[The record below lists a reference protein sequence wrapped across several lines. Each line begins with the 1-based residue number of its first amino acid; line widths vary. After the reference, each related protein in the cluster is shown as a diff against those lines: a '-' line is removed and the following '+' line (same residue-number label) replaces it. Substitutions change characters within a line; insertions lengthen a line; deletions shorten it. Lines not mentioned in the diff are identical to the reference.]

1 MRLSVG
7 TKLQTGL
14 NLGLYWRH
22 PGPQILGLPRWGL
35 VPHVST
41 FLGKTGSVG
50 LEVLDTLGSS
60 IMNLNANSGF
70 ILKKEILHSEGVQ
83 LLLSTDTKELLRIDK
98 REELEVF
105 SQEVV
110 RFGDMCKDPQW
121 HNLDRLFAR
130 LDLEM
135 VTSTHLREEA
145 EITTQD
151 LTNLAQY
158 MSVLMDFP
166 QLTMT
171 LPDRSKES
179 VMKRTTLVANT
190 SNLWLLVRLQYIQ
203 MQMLLVHGQAGSEAT
218 DSGSCQSCVVPKG
231 SLVAVFGE
239 VGSGKSS
246 LLNSVLVHGSDLVL
260 LDDILSAVD
269 AQVAS
274 WIISNE
280 ILSPLLRLQLLLS
293 AIDAQVASWIISN
306 EIPSPLM
313 NKKTRI
319 LCTHNIWVIL
329 CIFCSANSILTLVRE
344 FSFAYGGLCAAN
356 HVHNNLLKKLSS
368 DLYTID
374 DSLPFIL
381 NITTLLSFHRSCW
394 DCYNFVLCVGHVQ
407 LFKSDQWCQAFKV
420 TMEEN

>member
-50 LEVLDTLGSS
+50 LEVLDTLGNS
-60 IMNLNANSGF
+60 MTNLNANSGF
-70 ILKKEILHSEGVQ
+70 ILKKEILHSQGVQ
-83 LLLSTDTKELLRIDK
+83 LLLSTDTKELLRIAAFDK

-110 RFGDMCKDPQW
+110 RFGDMCKDLQW

-171 LPDRSKES
+171 LPDRSEES

-190 SNLWLLVRLQYIQ
+190 SNLWLLVRLQSIQ

-218 DSGSCQSCVVPKG
+218 DSGSCQSCAVPKG

-280 ILSPLLRLQLLLS
+280 ILSPLLWLQLLERNYAALS
-293 AIDAQVASWIISN
+293 GW
-306 EIPSPLM
+306 
-313 NKKTRI
+313 
-319 LCTHNIWVIL
+319 
-329 CIFCSANSILTLVRE
+329 
-344 FSFAYGGLCAAN
+344 
-356 HVHNNLLKKLSS
+356 LSS

-381 NITTLLSFHRSCW
+381 NILLVMFNSSSLTNGVKLLRLQWRKIKKFSCQVGEVK
-394 DCYNFVLCVGHVQ
+394 NIFVK
-407 LFKSDQWCQAFKV
+407 LFGDEKAGNTFWLDSSSTEKV
-420 TMEEN
+420 YLLLLNYGYPYW

>member
-1 MRLSVG
+1 MCENLFVCLDVYEMHLILNNDAVGGSRLSCIMMQELKPFTPARV
-7 TKLQTGL
+7 TK
-14 NLGLYWRH
+14 
-22 PGPQILGLPRWGL
+22 

-50 LEVLDTLGSS
+50 LEVLDTLGNS
-60 IMNLNANSGF
+60 MTNLNANSGF
-70 ILKKEILHSEGVQ
+70 ILKKEILHSERVQ
-83 LLLSTDTKELLRIDK
+83 LLLSTDTEELLRIAASDK

-171 LPDRSKES
+171 LPDRSEES

-203 MQMLLVHGQAGSEAT
+203 VGS
-218 DSGSCQSCVVPKG
+218 VI
-231 SLVAVFGE
+231 GE
-239 VGSGKSS
+239 VGLGKSS
-246 LLNSVLVHGSDLVL
+246 LLNSVLVLGSDLVL
-260 LDDILSAVD
+260 LDDSLV
-269 AQVAS
+269 
-274 WIISNE
+274 ISNSSRSDNVSSFLRFTKE
-280 ILSPLLRLQLLLS
+280 KIQKFSFGSPPPVGGGKIIFVKLFGDEKDGNTFWLDSSSTEKVYLLLL
-293 AIDAQVASWIISN
+293 N
-306 EIPSPLM
+306 
-313 NKKTRI
+313 
-319 LCTHNIWVIL
+319 
-329 CIFCSANSILTLVRE
+329 
-344 FSFAYGGLCAAN
+344 YG
-356 HVHNNLLKKLSS
+356 
-368 DLYTID
+368 Y
-374 DSLPFIL
+374 PY
-381 NITTLLSFHRSCW
+381 W
-394 DCYNFVLCVGHVQ
+394 
-407 LFKSDQWCQAFKV
+407 
-420 TMEEN
+420 